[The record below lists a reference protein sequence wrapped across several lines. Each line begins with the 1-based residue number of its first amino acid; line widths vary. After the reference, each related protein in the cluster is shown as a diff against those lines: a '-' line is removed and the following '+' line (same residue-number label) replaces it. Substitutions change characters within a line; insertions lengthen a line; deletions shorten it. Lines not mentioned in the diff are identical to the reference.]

1 MLYLFDNYEFDTGQ
15 RELRRRDGDLIPV
28 QPQVFDLL
36 EYLIRHRERMVSKD
50 ELMAAIWGRRIVS
63 ESALSARI
71 NAARTAIGDNGGDQR
86 LIRTLIRK
94 GIRFVGHVRESRRLV
109 ETAGED
115 KSAPLPKP
123 AAPPWQQPSTGECR
137 QLTVLSCELLL
148 ETMTDVGRIEPVEL

>member
-15 RELRRRDGDLIPV
+15 RELRRRDGSLIPV

-50 ELMAAIWGRRIVS
+50 EIMGAIWGGRIVS

-86 LIRTLIRK
+86 LIQTLIRR
-94 GIRFVGHVRESRRLV
+94 GLRFVG
-109 ETAGED
+109 TGA
-115 KSAPLPKP
+115 KP
-123 AAPPWQQPSTGECR
+123 AGSLRARGKTGPRRCQNPR
-137 QLTVLSCELLL
+137 TPLWSSRPLANAVS
-148 ETMTDVGRIEPVEL
+148 